1 MSLTGALKQ
10 NFSARSIGTGVAVVI
25 ALYALGGGF
34 LWFKGP
40 ETLSTREDKLASQT
54 IIIERDEIVDGE
66 SSMNLAADDALGP
79 YDMLDEDGA
88 VSEDTAA
95 EIPADEHA
103 ATTPDAHATTETP
116 ADSVH
121 AAPAH
126 GDEHGTAPTDA
137 HEDVHADPHA
147 TTTATADHADGLPK
161 APIDGLYED
170 TSNGRLPIIRVSDK
184 LTPFTAYQRP
194 FTAPVPG
201 KPVVSIV
208 VMNIGMSEAASKAV
222 MSEISPEVSVAVNPY
237 ANAPDFWLNESRL
250 TGHEAWM
257 ILPVEPDMYPMDDPG
272 PQTLLINA
280 VERQNINKLYW
291 VMSRGSG
298 YAGFVTGSSPA
309 FMKSANDVRPV
320 VNEIYKR
327 GLGFVD
333 GDIHPSTTASSIATG
348 LNAPYAA
355 NNIWIDEP
363 ATAEHIAA
371 SLRQLEVLAQ
381 ANGSAIG
388 FINSTPMGL
397 KMLQSW
403 VDGLPQKGV
412 VIAPLSAQTNKAK

>member
-1 MSLTGALKQ
+1 MTLNTGALKQ
-10 NFSARSIGTGVAVVI
+10 NFTARSMGTGIAVVI
-25 ALYALGGGF
+25 ALYALGGAF

-40 ETLSTREDKLASQT
+40 ETLSQREDKLASQT
-54 IIIERDEIVDGE
+54 ILIERDEVVDGE
-66 SSMNLAADDALGP
+66 SAMNLAADDAMGP
-79 YDMLDEDGA
+79 MEIDEAAAADT
-88 VSEDTAA
+88 TAA
-95 EIPADEHA
+95 PEDQTVTEQPVVVEQGAE
-103 ATTPDAHATTETP
+103 TPTETP
-116 ADSVH
+116 ATDPA
-121 AAPAH
+121 AAPV
-126 GDEHGTAPTDA
+126 DA
-137 HEDVHADPHA
+137 AVVAE
-147 TTTATADHADGLPK
+147 GLPK

-170 TSNGRLPIIRVSDK
+170 TSNGRLPIIRATDK
-184 LTPFTAYQRP
+184 VTPFTAYQRP

-201 KPVVSIV
+201 KPIVSIV
-208 VMNIGMSEAASKAV
+208 VMNIGMSETASKAV

-280 VERQNINKLYW
+280 MERQNINKLYW

-298 YAGFVTGSSPA
+298 YAGFVTGASPA

-320 VNEIYKR
+320 VNEIFKR

-333 GDIHPSTTASSIATG
+333 GDIQPGSTAASIANG
-348 LNAPYAA
+348 LNAPYAT
-355 NNIWIDEP
+355 NNVWIDTP

-403 VDGLPQKGV
+403 VDGLPQKGM
-412 VIAPLSAQTNKAK
+412 VIAPLSAQTNKAKQ

>member
-1 MSLTGALKQ
+1 MIINAGALRQ
-10 NFSARSIGTGVAVVI
+10 TFTARSIGTGIGAVI
-25 ALYALGGGF
+25 ALYALAGGF

-40 ETLSTREDKLASQT
+40 ETLSKREQKLASQT

-66 SSMNLAADDALGP
+66 DAMNLAADDVLGP
-79 YDMLDEDGA
+79 MNDETDAQGD
-88 VSEDTAA
+88 VGA
-95 EIPADEHA
+95 EIPAE
-103 ATTPDAHATTETP
+103 TTEKPVTGHG
-116 ADSVH
+116 ATDSVTTH
-121 AAPAH
+121 ESETPH
-126 GDEHGTAPTDA
+126 GDEHVSAATDTHVA
-137 HEDVHADPHA
+137 AD
-147 TTTATADHADGLPK
+147 ADHALPK

-170 TSNGRLPIIRVSDK
+170 TSNGRLPIIRATDNV
-184 LTPFTAYQRP
+184 TPFSAYQRP

-201 KPVVSIV
+201 KPIVSIV
-208 VMNIGMSEAASKAV
+208 VMNIGMSEIASKAV
-222 MSEISPEVSVAVNPY
+222 MSEISPEVSVAINPY
-237 ANAPDFWLNESRL
+237 ANAPDFWLTESRL

-257 ILPVEPDMYPMDDPG
+257 ILPVEPDTYPMDDPG

-298 YAGFVTGSSPA
+298 YAGFVTGQNTS

-333 GDIHPSTTASSIATG
+333 GDLLPGSTAASIAAG
-348 LNAPYAA
+348 LNAPYAV
-355 NNIWIDEP
+355 NNVWIDVP

-371 SLRQLEVLAQ
+371 SLRQLEVMAQ

-388 FINSTPMGL
+388 FIDSTPMGL
-397 KMLQSW
+397 KMLQNW

-412 VIAPLSAQTNKAK
+412 VLAPLSAQTNKAK